1 MKKIILFFSILC
13 MAFASFADTC
23 TVDFAN
29 AQVKVIINNHTPSSF
44 TQISSSSDSEE
55 RAIGGLIGIINAR
68 TTDKTSKYY
77 LCCTRDK
84 TWNNVVVSTTYQ
96 THLGQSCVFS
106 ATLGCEKYITA
117 SPIASCGRSGFLSSA
132 RYDPLTNT
140 ITYSINLPPKVR
152 RN

>member
-1 MKKIILFFSILC
+1 MKRIILFFTFIFMPYSI
-13 MAFASFADTC
+13 FADTC

-29 AQVKVIINNHTPSSF
+29 AQVKVIINNHTSATF

-55 RAIGGLIGIINAR
+55 SAIEGLVGVINAR
-68 TTDKTSKYY
+68 STDKTSKYY
-77 LCCTRDK
+77 LCCTLNK

-106 ATLGCEKYITA
+106 ATLGCEKYITV
-117 SPIASCGRSGFLSSA
+117 SPMASCGRSGFLAAA

-140 ITYSINLPPKVR
+140 ITYSINSPPRVR